1 MMLAALMVLGTSAM
15 AQSETLKGDVNAD
28 GVVDVAD
35 IAAVIKIMAD
45 NADNNGETKYYW
57 YVGQE
62 NPAEIDDIT
71 KLEGIQQVTEYP
83 STYEYTAPTRNY
95 VYILVKNNK
104 TIPSIINPLS
114 NNAINYSE
122 VTSTIDGYRIYKT
135 AGIAANGKIL
145 ITIGV
150 AEQTKYY
157 WYVGQENPANLD
169 ESFDPGDNL
178 ATDYVS
184 GGGWYLLGD
193 AVPETIQQL
202 VKGGDSSKYW
212 YVAMPITTPTT
223 LKPVATDMTTLD
235 TTAQAQ
241 TTKPFAGVNYQ
252 IYWYSGGAGARN
264 TFRFAK
270 K

>member
-1 MMLAALMVLGTSAM
+1 MKQKLFMMLAALMVLGTSAM

-45 NADNNGETKYYW
+45 EADNNGE
-57 YVGQE
+57 
-62 NPAEIDDIT
+62 
-71 KLEGIQQVTEYP
+71 
-83 STYEYTAPTRNY
+83 
-95 VYILVKNNK
+95 
-104 TIPSIINPLS
+104 
-114 NNAINYSE
+114 
-122 VTSTIDGYRIYKT
+122 
-135 AGIAANGKIL
+135 
-145 ITIGV
+145 
-150 AEQTKYY
+150 TKYY

>member
-1 MMLAALMVLGTSAM
+1 MRNLRQIFVAFLLLFVATTAM
-15 AQSETLKGDVNAD
+15 AQSQSDNIDGNTTTAVRADVNGD
-28 GVVDVAD
+28 GVVNEAD
-35 IAAVIKIMAD
+35 IAEILAIMK
-45 NADNNGETKYYW
+45 NAG
-57 YVGQE
+57 
-62 NPAEIDDIT
+62 
-71 KLEGIQQVTEYP
+71 
-83 STYEYTAPTRNY
+83 
-95 VYILVKNNK
+95 
-104 TIPSIINPLS
+104 
-114 NNAINYSE
+114 
-122 VTSTIDGYRIYKT
+122 
-135 AGIAANGKIL
+135 GIA
-145 ITIGV
+145 
-150 AEQTKYY
+150 EQPKYY

-212 YVAMPITTPTT
+212 YVAMPITTPKT